1 MKCKAVQKQL
11 TAYVDG
17 ELDEQA
23 REVLKT
29 HLNLCPDCS
38 VAYDAMK
45 KTLAAARAWE
55 PSRLPGGF
63 AEVVCERAARG
74 DTPRPLRLRPSVPPI
89 PRLAWQVGAACLLLV
104 MGLVLGAVIR
114 PRTVEPEAGL
124 EAATADKALD
134 AEALDAEA
142 LEMLATLQR
151 LKLLLGLRERTEHM
165 VAAHSE
171 MQRRLAASVSPEIAD
186 QVGAYHEAEA
196 LIAAGRLDEAEAIL
210 GDLESS
216 QPPFVLAP
224 YVRLT
229 RLAARCVRDER
240 PFGPSDYT
248 AVLLGSPERVY
259 EAIAKR
265 SEAFASAYIEA
276 LERFDPAKLPPLRL
290 RELWSPD

>member
-1 MKCKAVQKQL
+1 MKCKAVTKQL

-74 DTPRPLRLRPSVPPI
+74 DKPRPLRVSPSLPPI

-104 MGLVLGAVIR
+104 VGLVLGAVIG
-114 PRTVEPEAGL
+114 PRAVEPEAGP
-124 EAATADKALD
+124 EAVTADK
-134 AEALDAEA
+134 ALDAEA

-186 QVGAYHEAEA
+186 QVAAYHEAEA

-229 RLAARCVRDER
+229 RLAARCVRDEK
-240 PFGPSDYT
+240 PFGPSDYA
-248 AVLLGSPERVY
+248 AVLLRSPERVY

-265 SEAFASAYIEA
+265 SQAVASAYIEA